1 MTAQIF
7 KREIGNLLLE
17 NIPDI
22 PETIS
27 ERLNQYQSTREA
39 AVVDWFNEGD
49 GLLVSTR
56 FGETAQLHFVGNAGG
71 TRRQLTFFKEPVS
84 NAAMRPRA
92 NGFFFSKDLGGNENY
107 QLYYYDLDTSSY
119 ERLTDGQARYGNAL
133 WSRDGSKLIYNSTKG
148 NQQDHDL
155 YILDFENGQ
164 EEKLIL
170 ARGGYWYPIDW
181 APGGHYVTVIQYLS
195 ISESHLHILDIRTG
209 ALTPILV
216 KPEVACRDGYWSPDG
231 QSIYFSSD
239 EFSECMQLMRY
250 SLEDTAYAPLIGHQ
264 PFEVEDMRLS
274 PDGHALA
281 FLLNENGIS
290 CLYLLHTADN
300 TCRDINCLP
309 EGVITSLC
317 WDAQSRRLALT
328 LDASDAPADVFVLET
343 ATCNVTRWT
352 SSEVG
357 GLDPRAFVKPSLIH
371 YPSFDLV
378 DGAERHI
385 PAFYYRPPAG
395 QGPFPVLI
403 YIHGGP
409 ESQFRPGFSPVFQYY
424 LNELG
429 LAVIAPN
436 VRGSTGY
443 GKDFLKLDNG
453 YKREDSVK
461 DIGKLLDWI
470 KQQPEL
476 DSSRVAVI
484 GGSYGGYMVL
494 ASMAHFNNR
503 LRCGIDVVGISN
515 FVTFLENTKSYRRN
529 LRRVEYGDERDPR
542 MRRHLERIS
551 PTANAHKIAKPIL
564 IIQGQNDP
572 RVPASE
578 AEQMLHA
585 IRRNGGEAWYMLAKD
600 EGHGFRKKS
609 NREFYDKTVIL
620 FLQKHLLGSS
630 SEH

>member
-1 MTAQIF
+1 MTAQIY

-71 TRRQLTFFKEPVS
+71 TRRQLTFFKEPVF

-107 QLYYYDLDTSSY
+107 QLYYFDLGTSSY

-181 APGGHYVTVIQYLS
+181 APSGHYVTVIQYLS

-209 ALTPILV
+209 ELTPIVV
-216 KPEVACRDGYWSPDG
+216 KPDVACRDGYWSPDG
-231 QSIYFSSD
+231 QTIYFSSD

-250 SLEDTAYAPLIGHQ
+250 SLEDMAYTPLITHQ
-264 PFEVEDMRLS
+264 PFEVEAMRLS
-274 PDGHALA
+274 PDGHTLA

-290 CLYLLHTADN
+290 YLYLLHTADN
-300 TCRDINCLP
+300 ACRDVNCLP

-343 ATCNVTRWT
+343 ATCTTTRWT

-470 KQQPEL
+470 NRQPEL

>member
-39 AVVDWFNEGD
+39 AVIDWFNEGD

-71 TRRQLTFFKEPVS
+71 TRRQLTFFKEPVF

-170 ARGGYWYPIDW
+170 AQGGYWYPIDW

-300 TCRDINCLP
+300 ACQDINCLP

-357 GLDPRAFVKPSLIH
+357 GLDPRAFIKPSLIH

-443 GKDFLKLDNG
+443 GKNFLKLDNG

-470 KQQPEL
+470 NQQPEL
-476 DSSRVAVI
+476 DGSRVAVI

-630 SEH
+630 AEH

>member
-1 MTAQIF
+1 
-7 KREIGNLLLE
+7 
-17 NIPDI
+17 
-22 PETIS
+22 
-27 ERLNQYQSTREA
+27 
-39 AVVDWFNEGD
+39 
-49 GLLVSTR
+49 
-56 FGETAQLHFVGNAGG
+56 
-71 TRRQLTFFKEPVS
+71 
-84 NAAMRPRA
+84 
-92 NGFFFSKDLGGNENY
+92 
-107 QLYYYDLDTSSY
+107 
-119 ERLTDGQARYGNAL
+119 
-133 WSRDGSKLIYNSTKG
+133 
-148 NQQDHDL
+148 
-155 YILDFENGQ
+155 
-164 EEKLIL
+164 
-170 ARGGYWYPIDW
+170 
-181 APGGHYVTVIQYLS
+181 
-195 ISESHLHILDIRTG
+195 
-209 ALTPILV
+209 
-216 KPEVACRDGYWSPDG
+216 
-231 QSIYFSSD
+231 
-239 EFSECMQLMRY
+239 
-250 SLEDTAYAPLIGHQ
+250 
-264 PFEVEDMRLS
+264 
-274 PDGHALA
+274 
-281 FLLNENGIS
+281 
-290 CLYLLHTADN
+290 
-300 TCRDINCLP
+300 
-309 EGVITSLC
+309 
-317 WDAQSRRLALT
+317 
-328 LDASDAPADVFVLET
+328 
-343 ATCNVTRWT
+343 
-352 SSEVG
+352 
-357 GLDPRAFVKPSLIH
+357 
-371 YPSFDLV
+371 
-378 DGAERHI
+378 
-385 PAFYYRPPAG
+385 
-395 QGPFPVLI
+395 VLI

-443 GKDFLKLDNG
+443 GKNFLKLDNG

-630 SEH
+630 AEH

>member
-1 MTAQIF
+1 MTAQIST
-7 KREIGNLLLE
+7 REIGNLVLE
-17 NIPDI
+17 NIPEI
-22 PETIS
+22 PEAIS

-39 AVVDWFNEGD
+39 AVVDWFNDGQ

-71 TRRQLTFFKEPVS
+71 TRRQLTFFKEPVFS
-84 NAAMRPRA
+84 AAMRPGA
-92 NGFFFSKDLGGNENY
+92 SGFLFSKDQGGDENY
-107 QLYYYDLDTSSY
+107 QLYYYSLDEGSY
-119 ERLTDGQARYGNAL
+119 QRLTDGAARYSFPL
-133 WSRDGSKLIYNSTKG
+133 WSPDGAKLLYHSNKT
-148 NQQDHDL
+148 NLQDHDL
-155 YILDFENGQ
+155 YLLDFAAGSGER
-164 EEKLIL
+164 LVL
-170 ARGGYWYPIDW
+170 ARGGYWYPLCW
-181 APGGHYVTVIQYLS
+181 APDGRRALVTEYRS
-195 ISESHLHILDIRTG
+195 ISESHLHILDTETG
-209 ALTPILV
+209 ALEPIIA
-216 KPEVACRDGYWSPDG
+216 KPEVACRDGAWSADG
-231 QSIYFSSD
+231 QSIYYTSD
-239 EFSECMQLMRY
+239 EFGECLQLLRY
-250 SLEDTAYAPLIGHQ
+250 DLATGQSVLLTGQLPH
-264 PFEVEDMRLS
+264 EVEGLKLS
-274 PDGHALA
+274 PDGRTLALL
-281 FLLNENGIS
+281 FNENGIS
-290 CLYLLHTADN
+290 RLCLLDTASSALRPAD
-300 TCRDINCLP
+300 CVP
-309 EGVITSLC
+309 EGIISNLC
-317 WDAQSRRLALT
+317 WDAASRRLALT
-328 LDASDAPADVFVLET
+328 LDASDSPADVFVLET
-343 ATCNVTRWT
+343 ADCQLTRWT
-352 SSEVG
+352 TSEVG
-357 GLDPRAFVKPSLIH
+357 GLDPRSFAKPTLIH
-371 YPSFDLV
+371 YPTFDEEA
-378 DGAERHI
+378 GQARHI

-429 LAVIAPN
+429 LAVLAPN

-443 GKDFLKLDNG
+443 GKSYLKLDNG
-453 YKREDSVK
+453 YKREDSVR
-461 DIGKLLDWI
+461 DIGMLLDWI
-470 KQQPEL
+470 EQQPEL

-494 ASMAHFNNR
+494 ASMAHFNGR

-551 PTANAHKIAKPIL
+551 PTSNAHKIARPIL

-578 AEQMLHA
+578 AEQMLRA

-620 FLQKHLLGSS
+620 FLQKHLLGGDNVG
-630 SEH
+630 